1 MKKIKLELDRLD
13 VESFAVTPA
22 RGERGTV
29 RGHDTVG
36 CTPAGACETLFTCYS
51 CDGGSCEGASCHLDF
66 TCTDCGGTCAETCID
81 CG

>member
-13 VESFAVTPA
+13 VESFTVTPA
-22 RGERGTV
+22 RAESGTV
-29 RGHDTVG
+29 HGHVSPG

-51 CDGGSCEGASCHLDF
+51 CDGGSCEEPSCHLAF
-66 TCTDCGGTCAETCID
+66 TCTDCGETCAETCID